1 MATTLLNIPGSSPQV
16 KRAASDDAWHR
27 LRLRAA
33 WVIAVVS
40 IAALSI
46 YGFSYYRLSLE
57 ERPQSPVHG
66 LLRPSGTIGL
76 KLGMIGLALYGIL
89 FLYPIRKRVKW
100 LGKIGKTRHW
110 LDFHV
115 LVGITAPI
123 LITFHASF
131 KLSGI
136 AGVAY
141 WIMIAVALSGFIGRY
156 IYAQIPRSLN
166 AVELSM
172 TELESQAVE
181 LRSQLERQNLF
192 SVDELGPVLRV
203 PSREEVRVMTLGTL
217 LWTILRMDLARP
229 FLVSRLRRRVLP
241 AWGLVTTLGG
251 LLPSDQPDL
260 EAVISAVRRQSG
272 LRAKIT
278 FLERT
283 QQIFHL
289 WHVVHRPFSYSFAV
303 LVVIHVA
310 VVLMM
315 GYY

>member
-156 IYAQIPRSLN
+156 IYAQIPRRLN
-166 AVELSM
+166 ACELGM
-172 TELESQAVE
+172 TEPESQAVE
-181 LRSQLERQNLF
+181 FRRQLERQNLF

-283 QQIFHL
+283 
-289 WHVVHRPFSYSFAV
+289 
-303 LVVIHVA
+303 
-310 VVLMM
+310 
-315 GYY
+315 